1 MNYKKKIKKCKMLGA
16 LNFQEFVF
24 KTEAIRWKVL
34 KKVCPNFVIKCC
46 DKYYDYKTEKKLKRT
61 HSNIVKEQIKNDN
74 YLNKILIRK
83 EFNESQNINYHIDK
97 NNPNEFMKYLE
108 LNKKIHVFGLK
119 ANLLNLPLIAVA
131 STIGA
136 PTALL
141 LGINLLSMFINFQC
155 INIQNYNINRLKDYQ
170 QKLQRKKLE
179 NRGNITREQEYQ
191 IKQQRRTND
200 FQQNY
205 GEAGNLIYHSIEKKD
220 GIPTMNEIIDNIESQ
235 EQLNQLK
242 RLVTETLNRTKK
254 DSFPIKQKTR
264 STRKSAI

>member
-1 MNYKKKIKKCKMLGA
+1 MNYKQKIKRSKAMGA
-16 LNFQEFVF
+16 LKFQGFVF
-24 KTEAIRWKVL
+24 KIEDVKWKAL
-34 KKVCPNFVIKCC
+34 KRVCPNFI
-46 DKYYDYKTEKKLKRT
+46 KYYDKYSDYKTRKKLKNI
-61 HSNIVKEQIKNDN
+61 HSSTVKEQIKYEN

-83 EFNESQNINYHIDK
+83 EFNKSQNINYHIDK

-108 LNKKIHVFGLK
+108 WNKKIHVFGLK
-119 ANLLNLPLIAVA
+119 ANLFNLPLIAVA

-179 NRGNITREQEYQ
+179 NKGNITREQEYQ

-205 GEAGNLIYHSIEKKD
+205 GEAAKLIYSSIEKKD
-220 GIPTMNEIIDNIESQ
+220 GIPAMNEIIDNIKSQ
-235 EQLNQLK
+235 EQLDQLK

-254 DSFPIKQKTR
+254 DSVPIKQKTR
-264 STRKSAI
+264 LTRKSAI